1 MADNLE
7 RDQSP
12 NGADEDDD
20 TGGSAGPQADTQL
33 LLNTHYVRDL
43 SFENPNA
50 PLIYAEVQKGPDL
63 DVNIDVQVRHL
74 QERLYEVMLATRV
87 KASVED
93 KVAFLVELD
102 FGGLATVGQ
111 GVPKSEIERLMLVE
125 VPRFL
130 FPFARAVIS
139 DVTRDGGFPPLLI
152 NPINFEELY
161 KSRKEKGAQ
170 QIQTETA

>member
-1 MADNLE
+1 MADDLE
-7 RDQSP
+7 QENSP
-12 NGADEDDD
+12 NGADEADKR
-20 TGGSAGPQADTQL
+20 GSAGQQADTQL
-33 LLNTHYVRDL
+33 LLNTHYVKDL

-50 PLIYAEVQKGPDL
+50 PLIYAEVQKGPEL
-63 DVNIDVQVRHL
+63 DVNIDVQVRNL
-74 QERLYEVMLATRV
+74 KERLYEVLLATRV
-87 KASVED
+87 KASIQE

-111 GVPKSEIERLMLVE
+111 DVPKNQIERLMLVE

-152 NPINFEELY
+152 NPIDFEELY
-161 KSRKEKGAQ
+161 RSRKERGAQ
-170 QIQTETA
+170 QVQAETA

>member
-1 MADNLE
+1 MAEDLE
-7 RDQSP
+7 QGHSP
-12 NGADEDDD
+12 NGADEED
-20 TGGSAGPQADTQL
+20 TGESARQQADAQL
-33 LLNTHYVRDL
+33 LLNTHYVKDL

-87 KASVED
+87 KASVQD

-111 GVPKSEIERLMLVE
+111 SVPQSQIERLMLVE

-161 KSRKEKGAQ
+161 RSRKERGAPE
-170 QIQTETA
+170 IQTEIA

>member
-1 MADNLE
+1 MADDLE
-7 RDQSP
+7 QENSP
-12 NGADEDDD
+12 NGADEADKR
-20 TGGSAGPQADTQL
+20 GPAGQQADTQL
-33 LLNTHYVRDL
+33 LLNTHYVKDL

-50 PLIYAEVQKGPDL
+50 PLIYSEVQKGPEL
-63 DVNIDVQVRHL
+63 DVNIDVQVRNL
-74 QERLYEVMLATRV
+74 KERLYEVLLATRV
-87 KASVED
+87 KARIQE

-111 GVPKSEIERLMLVE
+111 DVPKNQIERLMLVE

-152 NPINFEELY
+152 NPIDFEELY
-161 KSRKEKGAQ
+161 RSRKERGAQ
-170 QIQTETA
+170 QVQAETA

>member
-1 MADNLE
+1 MAEELE
-7 RDQSP
+7 QEPSP
-12 NGADEDDD
+12 NGTDESDK
-20 TGGSAGPQADTQL
+20 GGSAPQQADARL
-33 LLNTHYVRDL
+33 LLNTHYVKDL

-74 QERLYEVMLATRV
+74 QNRLYEVLLATRV
-87 KASVED
+87 KASVKD

-111 GVPKSEIERLMLVE
+111 SIPKSEIERLMLVE

-152 NPINFEELY
+152 NPIDFEELY
-161 KSRKEKGAQ
+161 RNRKQAAVQEVQ
-170 QIQTETA
+170 SETA